1 MSLLSRLK
9 GLLRIR
15 RLERDLDDELRSH
28 IEMRAADNMAAG
40 MLPQEAR
47 YDAQRRFGNST
58 LLKED
63 TRAVDIVG
71 WIETTGQNLRYAGRM
86 LRRSP
91 GFTLVAIL
99 TLALGIGAN
108 TAIFSIVNTVI
119 FRPLPYKD
127 SSRIFHL
134 STHTAMFPTFNLGL
148 SWLNLQQI
156 RSQASA
162 LEQVAAY
169 TDTEKTLT
177 GSDKPAVLT
186 MASVTGG
193 FFEELG
199 ATAQFGRLFT
209 EEETQPGQHHVV
221 VLSDKLWRT
230 RFGADP
236 GIVGKTMILDKEP
249 YIVAGVAS
257 PNFAFPRVSTDAW
270 QPFGSSQADR
280 QNPTYFMLQTLA
292 KLRKGGKIE
301 KAKAQLDAIAK
312 NAMKDYP
319 ELAAGYSF
327 SLRPLLADSVE
338 DSRDPFL
345 MLLAAAAFVLLIA
358 CANLASLLLARGS
371 GRQREMALR
380 AALGASRGRLLH
392 QGLVE
397 SCLLA
402 LLGGAVGIVLAA
414 GGIQLF
420 RAVAP
425 ADTPRLNEI
434 SLDSTLLWFS
444 LLTSLAAGILFGIVP
459 ARHASRM
466 DPNEALK
473 EGAGTN
479 LGAARSARQSRLG
492 NTLVT
497 LEVAFAFV
505 LIVGS
510 VLMTVTL
517 SRLLH
522 QDPGFRTDHLLSFD
536 LPQPPVDYGPNTDFK
551 ALTRTQAARLQEIT
565 AKIQRI
571 PGVSEV
577 TVSDHGVL
585 SGMMEMQGGLVVD
598 GAISA
603 SSKETR
609 TANAR
614 YVYPDYFRIMS
625 IPVLLGREFTHRDGG
640 NARSV
645 AIVNAAMAREYW
657 GTLDVLGKRIS
668 VSLDDQHK
676 PVWNEV
682 VGVVADA
689 REVNLRSK
697 PAPTYFLSLL
707 QGGSGSIHLLVRTLT
722 DPDALA
728 TTLMRQIWAAY
739 PDQPITHLTTMSRN
753 ISESVGNERLRS
765 VLLVVFASIGFAI
778 ALVGVYGVI
787 SYSVACRVQEIGIR
801 MALGAVPADV
811 LRMVI
816 GQGLLP
822 VVLGVAIGTVG
833 ALGLTRLVA
842 SQLYGVKP
850 TDPATFLGV
859 TVLVL
864 GVALCACYVPARR
877 AMRLDPMVALRHE

>member
-9 GLLRIR
+9 GLLQIR
-15 RLERDLDDELRSH
+15 RLERDLDEELRAH
-28 IEMRAADNMAAG
+28 IEMRMQDNIAAG
-40 MLPQEAR
+40 MSPQEAR

-71 WIETTGQNLRYAGRM
+71 WMETTGQNLRYAGRT

-91 GFTLVAIL
+91 GFTLVAVL

-108 TAIFSIVNTVI
+108 TAIFSIVNTVV

-162 LEQVAAY
+162 LEQAAAY

-186 MASVTGG
+186 MASVTDG

-199 ATAQFGRLFT
+199 ATAQLGRLFT
-209 EEETQPGQHHVV
+209 EEETQPGQHRVV

-236 GIVGKTMILDKEP
+236 GIVGKTLNLDREP
-249 YIVAGVAS
+249 YVVVGVAG
-257 PNFAFPRVSTDAW
+257 PNFAFPGASTEAW
-270 QPFGSSQADR
+270 HPLGSSQADR

-292 KLRKGGKIE
+292 KLRKGEKIE
-301 KAKAQLDAIAK
+301 KTKAQLDAIAK

-319 ELAAGYSF
+319 QLAAGYSF
-327 SLRPLLADSVE
+327 SARPLLADSLE
-338 DSRDPFL
+338 DSRDAFL
-345 MLLAAAAFVLLIA
+345 MLLAAATFVLLIA

-397 SCLLA
+397 SGLLA
-402 LLGGAVGIVLAA
+402 LIGGAVGIVLAA

-420 RAVAP
+420 KAIAP
-425 ADTPRLNEI
+425 AGTPRLNEI
-434 SLDSTLLWFS
+434 SLDWTLLWFS
-444 LLTSLAAGILFGIVP
+444 LLTSLLAGIVFGIVP
-459 ARHASRM
+459 ARRAARM

-473 EGAGTN
+473 EGAGAN
-479 LGAARSARQSRLG
+479 LGGARSARQSRLG
-492 NTLVT
+492 NALVT

-510 VLMTVTL
+510 VLMTLTL

-536 LPQPPVDYGPNTDFK
+536 LPQPPEDYGPNTDFK
-551 ALTRTQAARLQEIT
+551 ALTRAQAAHLQEIT
-565 AKIQRI
+565 ARIQQV

-577 TVSDHGVL
+577 TASDHGVL
-585 SGMMEMQGGLVVD
+585 GGMMEMQGGLVVD
-598 GAISA
+598 GAIPA
-603 SSKETR
+603 TSKETR
-609 TANAR
+609 TAYAR
-614 YVYPDYFRIMS
+614 YIYPEYFRIMS
-625 IPVLLGREFTHRDGG
+625 IPLLRGREFTDRDSGD
-640 NARSV
+640 AQSV
-645 AIVNAAMAREYW
+645 VIVNTAMAREYW
-657 GTLDVLGKRIS
+657 GTLEVLGKRIS
-668 VSLDDQHK
+668 VSTDDQHK

-697 PAPTYFLSLL
+697 PAPTYFFSLL
-707 QGGSGSIHLLVRTLT
+707 QGGTGSIHLLVRTLT

-728 TTLMRQIWAAY
+728 TTLTRQIWAAY

-765 VLLVVFASIGFAI
+765 VLLAVFAGIGFAI

-787 SYSVACRVQEIGIR
+787 SYSVSRRVQEIGIR
-801 MALGAVPADV
+801 MALGAVPSDV

-816 GQGLLP
+816 RQGLLP
-822 VVLGVAIGTVG
+822 VALGVAFG
-833 ALGLTRLVA
+833 AAGAFGLTGLVA

-850 TDPATFLGV
+850 SDPATFIGA
-859 TVLVL
+859 TALVL
-864 GVALCACYVPARR
+864 GVALFACYVPARR

>member
-9 GLLRIR
+9 GLLQIG
-15 RLERDLDDELRSH
+15 RLERDLDEELRSH
-28 IEMRAADNMAAG
+28 IEMRAADNVAAG
-40 MLPQEAR
+40 MPMEEAR

-71 WIETTGQNLRYAGRM
+71 WMETTGQNLRYAGRM

-91 GFTLVAIL
+91 GFTLVAVL

-108 TAIFSIVNTVI
+108 TAIFSIVNTVV

-148 SWLNLQQI
+148 SWLNLEQI

-162 LEQVAAY
+162 FEQVAGY

-177 GSDKPAVLT
+177 GNDKPAVLT
-186 MASVTGG
+186 MASVTDG

-199 ATAQFGRLFT
+199 AAAQLGRLFT
-209 EEETQPGQHHVV
+209 GDETKPGRHRVV

-230 RFGADP
+230 RFGSDP
-236 GIVGKTMILDKEP
+236 GIVGKTLILDKEP
-249 YIVAGVAS
+249 YIVVGVAA
-257 PNFAFPRVSTDAW
+257 PNFAFPGPSTEAW
-270 QPFGSSQADR
+270 HPLGSSQADR

-292 KLRKGGKIE
+292 KLRKGEKIE

-312 NAMKDYP
+312 NTMKDYP
-319 ELAAGYSF
+319 QLAAGYSF
-327 SLRPLLADSVE
+327 SARPLLADSLE
-338 DSRDPFL
+338 DARDPFL
-345 MLLAAAAFVLLIA
+345 MLLGAATFVLLIA

-402 LLGGAVGIVLAA
+402 LIGGAVGIALAA

-420 RAVAP
+420 KAVAP
-425 ADTPRLNEI
+425 AGTPRLDEI
-434 SLDSTLLWFS
+434 SLDATLLWFS
-444 LLTSLAAGILFGIVP
+444 LLTSLLAGIVFGIVP
-459 ARHASRM
+459 ARRAARM

-473 EGAGTN
+473 EGAGAN
-479 LGAARSARQSRLG
+479 LGGARSARQSRLG
-492 NTLVT
+492 NALVT

-510 VLMTVTL
+510 VLMTLTL
-517 SRLLH
+517 LRLLH

-536 LPQPPVDYGPNTDFK
+536 LPQPPYDFAADK
-551 ALTRTQAARLQEIT
+551 DGKDFTKTQAAHLQEIVS
-565 AKIQRI
+565 KIQQV
-571 PGVSEV
+571 PGVSAV

-585 SGMMEMQGGLVVD
+585 SGMMMMEGGLLAD
-598 GAISA
+598 GAIPP
-603 SSKETR
+603 SSKEER
-609 TANAR
+609 AASAR
-614 YVYPDYFRIMS
+614 YVYPDYFRIMN
-625 IPVLLGREFTHRDGG
+625 IPLLRGREFTNRDSGDTQ
-640 NARSV
+640 AV
-645 AIVNAAMAREYW
+645 AIVNAEMAREYW
-657 GTLDVLGKRIS
+657 GTLDVVGKRIS
-668 VSLDDQHK
+668 MSVDNQHK
-676 PVWNEV
+676 AVWNEV

-697 PAPTYFLSLL
+697 PTPTYFLPLL
-707 QGGSGSIHLLVRTLT
+707 QGGTGSIHLLVRTLT

-728 TTLMRQIWAAY
+728 TTLTRQIWAAY

-765 VLLVVFASIGFAI
+765 VLLAVFAGIGFAI
-778 ALVGVYGVI
+778 ALVGIYGVI
-787 SYSVACRVQEIGIR
+787 SYSVARRVQEIGIR
-801 MALGAVPADV
+801 MALGAVPGDV

-822 VVLGVAIGTVG
+822 VVLGVAFG
-833 ALGLTRLVA
+833 AAGAFGLTRLVA

-850 TDPATFLGV
+850 TDPATFIGA

-864 GVALCACYVPARR
+864 AVALFACYVPARR
-877 AMRLDPMVALRHE
+877 AMRLDPLVALRHE

>member
-9 GLLRIR
+9 GLLHIR
-15 RLERDLDDELRSH
+15 QLERDLDEELRSH
-28 IEMRAADNMAAG
+28 IEMRAADNVAAG
-40 MLPQEAR
+40 MSPEEAR
-47 YDAQRRFGNST
+47 YDAQRRFGNSA
-58 LLKED
+58 LLKEY
-63 TRAVDIVG
+63 TRAMDIVG
-71 WIETTGQNLRYAGRM
+71 WMETTGQNLRYAGRM

-91 GFTLVAIL
+91 GFTLVSIL

-108 TAIFSIVNTVI
+108 TAIFSIVNTVV

-162 LEQVAAY
+162 LEQAAAY
-169 TDTEKTLT
+169 TDSEKTLT
-177 GSDKPAVLT
+177 GGDRPTVLT
-186 MASVTGG
+186 MASVTDG

-199 ATAQFGRLFT
+199 ASAQLGRLFT

-236 GIVGKTMILDKEP
+236 GIAGKTLILDKEP
-249 YIVAGVAS
+249 YTVVGVAS
-257 PNFAFPRVSTDAW
+257 PHFAFPGASTEAW
-270 QPFGSSQADR
+270 HPLGSSQADR
-280 QNPTYFMLQTLA
+280 QNPTYFMLTTLA
-292 KLRKGGKIE
+292 KLRKGEKLE

-312 NAMKDYP
+312 NTMKDYP
-319 ELAAGYSF
+319 QLAAGYSF
-327 SLRPLLADSVE
+327 SLRPLLADSLE

-345 MLLAAAAFVLLIA
+345 MLLAAATFVLLIA
-358 CANLASLLLARGS
+358 CANMASLLLARGS

-402 LLGGAVGIVLAA
+402 LLGGAIGIVLAA
-414 GGIQLF
+414 AGIKLF
-420 RAVAP
+420 RAIAP
-425 ADTPRLNEI
+425 AGTPRLNEI
-434 SLDSTLLWFS
+434 SLDWTLLWFS

-459 ARHASRM
+459 ARRASRM

-473 EGAGTN
+473 EGAGAN

-492 NTLVT
+492 SALVT

-510 VLMTVTL
+510 ALMTLTL
-517 SRLLH
+517 SRLLR

-536 LPQPPVDYGPNTDFK
+536 LPQPPYDFASDK
-551 ALTRTQAARLQEIT
+551 EGKDFTKTQAAHLQEVV
-565 AKIQRI
+565 AKIQQV
-571 PGVSEV
+571 PGVAEV

-585 SGMMEMQGGLVVD
+585 SGMMMMQGGLIVD
-598 GAISA
+598 GAIPP
-603 SSKETR
+603 SSKEER
-609 TANAR
+609 SASAR
-614 YVYPDYFRIMS
+614 YVYPDYFRILN
-625 IPVLLGREFTHRDGG
+625 IPVLRGREFTNRDSGG
-640 NARSV
+640 AQGA

-657 GTLDVLGKRIS
+657 GTLDVVGKRIS
-668 VSLDDQHK
+668 MSVDDQHK

-682 VGVVADA
+682 IGVVADA

-707 QGGSGSIHLLVRTLT
+707 QGGTGSIHLLARTLA

-728 TTLMRQIWAAY
+728 TALTRQIWAAY
-739 PDQPITHLTTMSRN
+739 PDQPITHLTAMSRN
-753 ISESVGNERLRS
+753 ITESVGNERLRS
-765 VLLVVFASIGFAI
+765 VLLAIFAGIGFAI
-778 ALVGVYGVI
+778 ALVGIYGVI
-787 SYSVACRVQEIGIR
+787 SYSVARRVQEIGIR
-801 MALGAVPADV
+801 MALGAVPGDV

-816 GQGLLP
+816 AQGLLP
-822 VVLGVAIGTVG
+822 VALGVVFGAAG

-850 TDPATFLGV
+850 TDPVTFIGA

-864 GVALCACYVPARR
+864 VVALFACYAPARR

>member
-9 GLLRIR
+9 GLLQIR

-28 IEMRAADNMAAG
+28 IEMRMADNMVAG
-40 MLPQEAR
+40 MSPQEAR

-63 TRAVDIVG
+63 TRAVDIVR
-71 WIETTGQNLRYAGRM
+71 WLETTGQNVRYAGRM

-108 TAIFSIVNTVI
+108 TAIFSIVNTVV

-148 SWLNLQQI
+148 SWLNLQQV

-162 LEQVAAY
+162 LEQAAAY

-177 GSDKPAVLT
+177 GGEKPAVLT
-186 MASVTGG
+186 MASVTDG

-199 ATAQFGRLFT
+199 ATAQLGRLFT
-209 EEETQPGQHHVV
+209 EEETQPGQHQVV
-221 VLSDKLWRT
+221 VLSDKFWRT

-236 GIVGKTMILDKEP
+236 GIVGKTLTLDKEP
-249 YIVAGVAS
+249 YIVVGVAS
-257 PNFAFPRVSTDAW
+257 QNFAFPAASTEAW
-270 QPFGSSQADR
+270 QPLGSSQADR
-280 QNPTYFMLQTLA
+280 QNPTYFMLTTLA
-292 KLRKGGKIE
+292 KLRKDEKIE
-301 KAKAQLDAIAK
+301 KANAQLDAIAK
-312 NAMKDYP
+312 NTMKDYP
-319 ELAAGYSF
+319 QLAAGYSF
-327 SLRPLLADSVE
+327 SLRPLLADSLE
-338 DSRDPFL
+338 DARDPFL
-345 MLLAAAAFVLLIA
+345 MLLAAATFVLLIA

-380 AALGASRGRLLH
+380 AALGASRGRLLR

-402 LLGGAVGIVLAA
+402 FLGGAVGIVLAA

-425 ADTPRLNEI
+425 PDTPRINEI
-434 SLDSTLLWFS
+434 SLDWTLLWFS
-444 LLTSLAAGILFGIVP
+444 LLTSLLAGILFGIVP
-459 ARHASRM
+459 ARRAARM

-473 EGAGTN
+473 EGAGAN

-492 NTLVT
+492 SALVT

-510 VLMTVTL
+510 VLMTLTL

-522 QDPGFRTDHLLSFD
+522 QNPGFRTDHLLSFD

-551 ALTRTQAARLQEIT
+551 ALTRAQVARLQEIT
-565 AKIQRI
+565 ARIQQV

-577 TVSDHGVL
+577 TASDHGVL
-585 SGMMEMQGGLVVD
+585 GGMEMMQGGLVVD
-598 GAISA
+598 GAIPA

-609 TANAR
+609 TAYAR
-614 YVYPDYFRIMS
+614 YVYPDYFRIMG
-625 IPVLLGREFTHRDGG
+625 IPVLRGREFTNRDSGD
-640 NARSV
+640 AQSIAV
-645 AIVNAAMAREYW
+645 VNAAMAREYW

-668 VSLDDQHK
+668 ASMDDQHK

-682 VGVVADA
+682 VGVVADD
-689 REVNLRSK
+689 REANLRSK
-697 PAPTYFLSLL
+697 PAPTYFLSML
-707 QGGSGSIHLLVRTLT
+707 QGGTGSIHLLVRTLT
-722 DPDALA
+722 DPDVLA
-728 TTLMRQIWAAY
+728 TTLTRQIWAAY

-765 VLLVVFASIGFAI
+765 VLLAVFAGIGFSI

-787 SYSVACRVQEIGIR
+787 SYSVARRVQEIGIR
-801 MALGAVPADV
+801 MALGAVPGDV

-816 GQGLLP
+816 RQGLLP
-822 VVLGVAIGTVG
+822 VALGVALGAAG

-850 TDPATFLGV
+850 TDPATFLGA

-864 GVALCACYVPARR
+864 AVALFACYVPARR